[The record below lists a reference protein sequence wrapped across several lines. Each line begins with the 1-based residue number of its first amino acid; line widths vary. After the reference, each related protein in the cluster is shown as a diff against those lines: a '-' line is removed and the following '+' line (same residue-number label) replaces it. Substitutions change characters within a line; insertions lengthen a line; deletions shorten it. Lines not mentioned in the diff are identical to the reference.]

1 MMIITS
7 NIEQISSSSYYYALA
22 MIISPF
28 ICIWI
33 LWFNADC
40 SDDNLHDYIHK
51 LHTDA
56 DDGSASQSP
65 ENGQMDWAAAGA

>member
-1 MMIITS
+1 MIITS

-33 LWFNADC
+33 LWFSADS
-40 SDDNLHDYIHK
+40 SDDNLHDYVHK

-65 ENGQMDWAAAGA
+65 ENGQMDWAAAAA

>member
-33 LWFNADC
+33 LWFNADS
-40 SDDNLHDYIHK
+40 SDDNLHDYIQK

-65 ENGQMDWAAAGA
+65 ENGQMDWAAAAA